1 MADETGVG
9 LQEPPSGLDQEVE
22 SQVEETAGDVQEE
35 QQPLSREEQGQ
46 LAALEAERERRQRAE
61 QEADFYKNLALES
74 QKNAYKQP
82 EQEAYNPDDLADYKN
97 VNHLVDKKFEQVQS
111 QLRQQ
116 EIRHQEE
123 AAKRKYTDFDQMIA
137 FAADLSKKNPGLAK
151 AIMAAD
157 DVADA
162 AYWIGKSHPSN
173 AQNLN
178 KVATQQIT
186 KKISENL
193 NRPATLTNA
202 AGASVKQAADHWQN
216 ASSEDLEKRIHDIKF
231 GRR

>member
-1 MADETGVG
+1 MMLDEKGVEI
-9 LQEPPSGLDQEVE
+9 QESPAGLDQDVE
-22 SQVEETAGDVQEE
+22 SQVEEVEGEAQEE
-35 QQPLSREEQGQ
+35 QLPLSREEQGQ

-74 QKNAYKQP
+74 QKVAKQP
-82 EQEAYNPDDLADYKN
+82 EREEYNPDDLADYRN
-97 VNHLVDKKFEQVQS
+97 VNHLVDKKFEQVQG

-123 AAKRKYTDFDQMIA
+123 AAKRKYPDFDQMIS
-137 FAADLSKKNPGLAK
+137 FAAELSKKNPGLAK
-151 AIMAAD
+151 AIMASD

-173 AQNLN
+173 VQNLS

-186 KKISENL
+186 RKISENL

-202 AGASVKQAADHWQN
+202 AGSSVRQAADHWAY

-231 GRR
+231 GKR